1 MVWLS
6 LVLVK
11 GPSVRRKPWTRDAYL
26 PAVLLSLLFG
36 SSPSLAQTDAF
47 EADFAFQETHPQGLE
62 PVDAGGDFLSG
73 LSINGYLKN
82 ETAFRFDEPRSITK
96 IRNIFYLDSE
106 YRISSRSNFVFSG
119 WAYYDLAY
127 DLFDYK
133 TISGRAVRDED
144 QPLVFV
150 DNLRQEKDSPVA
162 DIRELYLD
170 FFTENMDIRI
180 GKQFIVWGVLEG
192 IRITDELNPLDFRE
206 LILPD
211 LLDYR
216 IPLWSLKM
224 DYYFST
230 SSLELVWIPDIR
242 FHKPAPQG
250 SEWELLQRVPG
261 TVEPDTYE
269 LENSELGFKF
279 SSTLYDTEVS
289 LSYFWTWDDFPV
301 VFREIDL
308 DSSQEP
314 KFFPTYTRIQMFGA
328 TFVRQIG
335 ARILK
340 GEIAYVPDKFFGLRN
355 DVDRNN
361 DRIVD
366 SQGELRKKHIRWGL
380 GLDFNAWGADWSP
393 AISQWIILDYDN
405 GLIQDEFDTSL
416 TLFARKP
423 LPRHSAIFELLAI
436 ALVNLEELY
445 LNPELTFEVTDR
457 FQIGTGLNLFFGN
470 KSQFGVTP
478 AGNVANLNTVE
489 QRAQFFGNFND
500 NDRVY
505 ATFKYT
511 F

>member
-1 MVWLS
+1 MREMQIRCS
-6 LVLVK
+6 
-11 GPSVRRKPWTRDAYL
+11 SFHRS
-26 PAVLLSLLFG
+26 LLSYTAFTSVVLILLFT
-36 SSPSLAQTDAF
+36 SFSTQAQTDSF
-47 EADFAFQETHPQGLE
+47 EPDFGISGPHPEGMNAPGTE
-62 PVDAGGDFLSG
+62 GGFFSDFF
-73 LSINGYLKN
+73 INGYLRN

-96 IRNIFYLDSE
+96 IRNTLYLNTE
-106 YRISSRSNFVFSG
+106 YRISSQSAFVFSG
-119 WAYYDLAY
+119 WAYYDTAY
-127 DLFDYK
+127 DLFDYR
-133 TISGRAVRDED
+133 TISGRSVRDED

-150 DNLRQEKDSPVA
+150 DNLRQDKDSPVA

-170 FFTENMDIRI
+170 LFTENMDIRI

-206 LILPD
+206 LIMPD

-216 IPLWSLKM
+216 IPLWSLKL
-224 DYYFST
+224 DYYLAN
-230 SSLELVWIPDIR
+230 SSYELVWIPDIR
-242 FHKPAPQG
+242 FHKPAPRG

-261 TVEPDTYE
+261 TEEPDTYN
-269 LENSELGFKF
+269 LENSEIGLKF
-279 SSTLYDTEVS
+279 SSSIHDTEVS

-301 VFREIDL
+301 IFREIDL

-328 TFVRQIG
+328 TFVKQLG

-340 GEIAYVPDKFFGLRN
+340 GEIVYVPDKYFGLRN

-366 SQGELRKKHIRWGL
+366 SQGELQKKHIRWGL

-445 LNPELTFEVTDR
+445 LNPELTFEVTDH
-457 FQIGTGLNLFFGN
+457 FQIATGLNLFFGD

-478 AGNVANLNTVE
+478 AGNVNNLNTVE
-489 QRAQFFGNFND
+489 QRAQFFGNFDD

>member
-1 MVWLS
+1 MQEMQIRCAPFHRS
-6 LVLVK
+6 
-11 GPSVRRKPWTRDAYL
+11 
-26 PAVLLSLLFG
+26 LLSFTSFTSVVLILLF
-36 SSPSLAQTDAF
+36 SCLPSQAQGDSF
-47 EADFAFQETHPQGLE
+47 EPDFGVSDSHPEGLNAPAPE
-62 PVDAGGDFLSG
+62 GGLLSD
-73 LSINGYLKN
+73 LIINGYLKN

-96 IRNIFYLDSE
+96 IRNTLYLNSE
-106 YRISSRSNFVFSG
+106 YRISPQSAFVFSG
-119 WAYYDLAY
+119 WTYYDMAY
-127 DLFDYK
+127 DLFDYR
-133 TISGRAVRDED
+133 TISGRAVRDESE
-144 QPLVFV
+144 PLVFV
-150 DNLRQEKDSPVA
+150 ENLRQDKDSPVA
-162 DIRELYLD
+162 EIRELYFDL
-170 FFTENMDIRI
+170 FTENMDIRI

-206 LILPD
+206 LIMPD

-216 IPLWSLKM
+216 IPLWSMKL
-224 DYYFST
+224 DYYFGN
-230 SSLELVWIPDIR
+230 SSYELVWIPDIR
-242 FHKPAPQG
+242 FHKPAPRG

-261 TVEPDTYE
+261 TEEPDTYE
-269 LENSELGFKF
+269 LKNSEIGLKF
-279 SSTLYDTEVS
+279 SSNIYDTEIS

-301 VFREIDL
+301 IFREIDL

-314 KFFPTYTRIQMFGA
+314 EFFPTYTRIQMYGA
-328 TFVRQIG
+328 TFVKQLG
-335 ARILK
+335 SHILK
-340 GEIAYVPDKFFGLRN
+340 GEIAYVPDKYFGLRN
-355 DVDRNN
+355 DVDKNN

-380 GLDFNAWGADWSP
+380 GLDFNVWGADWSP

-445 LNPELTFEVTDR
+445 LNPELTFEITDH
-457 FQIGTGLNLFFGN
+457 FQIATGLNLFFGE

-478 AGNVANLNTVE
+478 AGNVNNLNTVE
-489 QRAQFFGNFND
+489 QRAQFFGNFDD

>member
-1 MVWLS
+1 MREMQIRCSPFCRNLQFQAT
-6 LVLVK
+6 LI
-11 GPSVRRKPWTRDAYL
+11 P
-26 PAVLLSLLFG
+26 VLLILLF
-36 SSPSLAQTDAF
+36 SSAFAQDQTDLF
-47 EADFAFQETHPQGLE
+47 EPDFSFQESHPQGLE
-62 PVDAGGDFLSG
+62 TSNTGDDLLSD
-73 LSINGYLKN
+73 LTVNGYLKN
-82 ETAFRFDEPRSITK
+82 ETAFRYDEPRSITK
-96 IRNIFYLDSE
+96 IRNTFYLNSE
-106 YRISSRSNFVFSG
+106 YRISSQSTFVFSG

-133 TISGRAVRDED
+133 TISGRSVRDED

-150 DNLRQEKDSPVA
+150 DNLKQDKDSPVA

-170 FFTENMDIRI
+170 LFTENMDIRI

-216 IPLWSLKM
+216 IPLWSLKL
-224 DYYFST
+224 DYYLAN
-230 SSLELVWIPDIR
+230 SSYELVWIPDIR
-242 FHKPAPQG
+242 FHEPAPRG

-261 TVEPDTYE
+261 TVEPDTYK
-269 LENSELGFKF
+269 LENSEIGLKF
-279 SSTLYDTEVS
+279 SSTVYDTEIS

-301 VFREIDL
+301 IFREIDL

-328 TFVRQIG
+328 TFVKQLG

-340 GEIAYVPDKFFGLRN
+340 GEIVYVPDKYFGLRN

-361 DRIVD
+361 DRFVD
-366 SQGELRKKHIRWGL
+366 SQGELQKRHIRWGL
-380 GLDFNAWGADWSP
+380 GLDFNVWGADWSP
-393 AISQWIILDYDN
+393 AISQWIILNYDN

-416 TLFARKP
+416 TLFVRKP
-423 LPRHSAIFELLAI
+423 LPRHSALFELLAI

-445 LNPELTFEVTDR
+445 LNPELTFEITDR
-457 FQIGTGLNLFFGN
+457 FQIGTGLNIFFGE

-478 AGNVANLNTVE
+478 AGNVTNLNTVE
-489 QRAQFFGNFND
+489 QRAQFFGNFDD